1 MSETIFLKE
10 LSEFYNKK
18 KSKKLTP
25 VKINVISDVTFQPIN
40 KYLPFFLD
48 KFRVNISFKI
58 GDYDQLKFNLK
69 KLNKKN
75 HKNYD
80 FTYIHSSLL
89 KYFSRANSFNKT
101 SFQEQFD
108 RLLNEFFLTVKTAIE
123 ENSDINF
130 IVNLFELPPYRI
142 CGTSSLFKGSIF
154 TILDINNKI
163 LNLANKHDN
172 LILHDANFI
181 SARIGL
187 DNWYDFNS
195 WAAFKQPYSGV
206 ALKIFSKSLASII
219 ASKIGKSKK
228 LLITDLDNTLWGGVI
243 GDDGIN
249 EIHIG
254 QDTSK
259 GELYLLVQ
267 SYIKTLGENG
277 VALSIVSKNELANAK
292 LGFEHKY
299 SILKYEDFVNKKI
312 NWNRK
317 SENINSILKELNLG
331 NESFV
336 FIDDNPVEISEV
348 KKSFQDAECLTFKK
362 SPVEFLKLIDEEG
375 FFEKQKINREDLFRN
390 KTYKQNLNREKE
402 IKNFSNYSDFLKSL
416 KMKSEF
422 FWNKSENIQRLS
434 DLVNKTNQFNTSQK
448 KISTNEV
455 SKYISDDDKFLL
467 SANLEDK
474 YGASGIITVAFG
486 KKKSNKMVVENWVM
500 SCRVFNRSIE
510 LATLS
515 VLSQKATEFDVKEIE
530 IPLYVSDRNHYCR
543 NYFKSSKLEKKLK
556 NNVIIYTLNPKKK
569 IKIHG
574 SEVSIKIY

>member
-1 MSETIFLKE
+1 
-10 LSEFYNKK
+10 
-18 KSKKLTP
+18 
-25 VKINVISDVTFQPIN
+25 
-40 KYLPFFLD
+40 
-48 KFRVNISFKI
+48 
-58 GDYDQLKFNLK
+58 
-69 KLNKKN
+69 
-75 HKNYD
+75 
-80 FTYIHSSLL
+80 
-89 KYFSRANSFNKT
+89 
-101 SFQEQFD
+101 
-108 RLLNEFFLTVKTAIE
+108 
-123 ENSDINF
+123 
-130 IVNLFELPPYRI
+130 
-142 CGTSSLFKGSIF
+142 
-154 TILDINNKI
+154 
-163 LNLANKHDN
+163 
-172 LILHDANFI
+172 
-181 SARIGL
+181 
-187 DNWYDFNS
+187 
-195 WAAFKQPYSGV
+195 
-206 ALKIFSKSLASII
+206 
-219 ASKIGKSKK
+219 
-228 LLITDLDNTLWGGVI
+228 
-243 GDDGIN
+243 
-249 EIHIG
+249 
-254 QDTSK
+254 
-259 GELYLLVQ
+259 
-267 SYIKTLGENG
+267 
-277 VALSIVSKNELANAK
+277 
-292 LGFEHKY
+292 
-299 SILKYEDFVNKKI
+299 
-312 NWNRK
+312 
-317 SENINSILKELNLG
+317 
-331 NESFV
+331 
-336 FIDDNPVEISEV
+336 
-348 KKSFQDAECLTFKK
+348 
-362 SPVEFLKLIDEEG
+362 
-375 FFEKQKINREDLFRN
+375 LFRN